1 MFYINY
7 LLSPHP
13 LLLHLNMSMPS
24 NTDSQDV
31 VQKWGW
37 MWEIPPQA
45 HNMFETHLPP
55 GAHFLAE
62 VHRRLTRAQS
72 HISTEGIADNSD
84 EPGALKHPYIKC
96 GLWTCFIIDELS
108 DVGYNWRQNP
118 FGLYIKRD

>member
-1 MFYINY
+1 
-7 LLSPHP
+7 
-13 LLLHLNMSMPS
+13 
-24 NTDSQDV
+24 
-31 VQKWGW
+31 

-84 EPGALKHPYIKC
+84 APGALDHPHINC
-96 GLWTCFIIDELS
+96 HLLTCFIIDALS

-118 FGLYIKRD
+118 FGLYIVRD